1 MKIWLRFL
9 LLRFHLKKTLHKL
22 KKGIKIKKLS
32 DIYSAGLHFQTSYM
46 FTWISEESL
55 IVFILFQKE
64 KISIMVS
71 IRINQKINFNI
82 KI

>member
-1 MKIWLRFL
+1 MVKVSITEISPE
-9 LLRFHLKKTLHKL
+9 KNIAQVK

-64 KISIMVS
+64 KLSIMVYF
-71 IRINQKINFNI
+71 RINQKLNFNI

>member
-1 MKIWLRFL
+1 MVKVSITEISPE
-9 LLRFHLKKTLHKL
+9 KNIAQV